1 MPVFNGGA
9 AGDQMGSVQGFNSA
23 IAARGR
29 IFVAGN
35 AAVYAFT
42 MQ

>member
-1 MPVFNGGA
+1 VVFNGGA
-9 AGDQMGSVQGFNSA
+9 AGDQMGNVQGFQTA

-29 IFVAGN
+29 MFVAGN

-42 MQ
+42 TQ